1 MKKLLALLLALVMLA
16 SALPLAGAAF
26 KDEGFIAEEY
36 QKAVAAVSEMGIING
51 FEDGSFGPK
60 KTLTRAQAA
69 KIICVMVEGAEK
81 ANALTKTET
90 GFADVPATHWAAKF
104 VAYCVDKGIVA
115 GVGDGKFD
123 PDGKLSSAAFAK
135 MLLVAI
141 GTDGSTFTGAEWLQ
155 NVQTAAE
162 KTFLLYNMG
171 DKLTSGA
178 LERQKAA
185 QLAFNAKFQQE
196 AIADKEKGD
205 ARTMP
210 LEVPETMKLLVI
222 GNSFGNDCSIAHL
235 YEMLQNVGVKNL
247 VIGVLY
253 YSGCPYSK
261 HVDFALQNKDVYKYY
276 KNSTGKFK
284 TNKNFTYDKAIMDE
298 EWTHIMMLHGWV
310 GHPSFFEPIPWQD
323 LLLAHTRKLS
333 PDAWYGYDMTWVVRS
348 DGKLSS
354 SDAKS
359 YEKYHGSDQT
369 RMINGLVETTKTYV
383 ETEPRFKFI
392 APVGTAILN
401 ARSSFLENGIY
412 RDGFSHLNKGVG
424 RYTAA
429 MTVCCTLTGV
439 DPEKITYAPDSL
451 LTNLPEGL
459 NKDAPGMKETLV
471 KIAKESVKNAL
482 AKPYE
487 ATPSQYKTA
496 P

>member
-1 MKKLLALLLALVMLA
+1 
-16 SALPLAGAAF
+16 
-26 KDEGFIAEEY
+26 
-36 QKAVAAVSEMGIING
+36 
-51 FEDGSFGPK
+51 
-60 KTLTRAQAA
+60 
-69 KIICVMVEGAEK
+69 
-81 ANALTKTET
+81 
-90 GFADVPATHWAAKF
+90 
-104 VAYCVDKGIVA
+104 
-115 GVGDGKFD
+115 
-123 PDGKLSSAAFAK
+123 

-141 GTDGSTFTGAEWLQ
+141 GTDGSAFTGAEWIDK
-155 NVQTAAE
+155 VKAAAE
-162 KTFLLYNMG
+162 KTFLLYNLG
-171 DKLTSGA
+171 DRLTNGSM
-178 LERQKAA
+178 ERQKAA
-185 QLAFNAKFQQE
+185 QMAFNAKFQME
-196 AIADKEKGD
+196 ANADKAKGD

-210 LEVPETMKLLVI
+210 VEVPETMKLLVI

-235 YEMLQNVGVKNL
+235 YEMLKEVGVKDL
-247 VIGVLY
+247 VIGILY

-261 HVDFALQNKDVYKYY
+261 HVDFALQDQPVYKYY
-276 KNSTGKFK
+276 KNTTGKFATRSK
-284 TNKNFTYDKAIMDE
+284 VTFDASVADE
-298 EWTHIMMLHGWV
+298 QWTHIMMLHGWI
-310 GHPSFFEPIPWQD
+310 GHPSYFAPVPWQD
-323 LLLAHTRKLS
+323 LLLAYVRRTN

-412 RDGFSHLNKGVG
+412 RDGLSHLNKGVG

-439 DPEKITYAPDSL
+439 DPDKIAYAPDSL
-451 LTNLPEGL
+451 ISQLPEGL